1 MIQLR
6 NVNKSYGKQ
15 TALQN
20 VDLTIPKG
28 SCFGLVGPNGAGKS
42 TLMKILV
49 GILEDYQGQVLINE
63 VPFQHNLQALKR
75 RIGYVPQDICLEET
89 LTARDNLLLFGRLYR
104 MERSHLNERIQ
115 QVLELI
121 NLQGREKALVSTF
134 SGGMK
139 RRLNIGCAL
148 LHDPDIII
156 LDEPT
161 VGVDPQ
167 SRRAIFELIHELKG
181 TGKTIIY
188 SSHYMEEVEQLCD
201 AIGFIDHGKVVEQ
214 GEMREVLARHRNSS
228 IYLEGKQVSRD
239 LLTAFEGVTEHTAGY
254 RIESSEPMQT
264 LERLAHHLSE
274 RSIVPERLELSQAK
288 LEDIFIKLTGSPL
301 RDTEMEALR

>member
-6 NVNKSYGKQ
+6 NVQKSYGKHI
-15 TALQN
+15 ALKDIQ
-20 VDLTIPKG
+20 LTISTG

-49 GILEDYQGQVLINE
+49 GILEDYQGQVLINKA
-63 VPFQHNLQALKR
+63 PFQSNLQAMKR

-89 LTARDNLLLFGRLYR
+89 LTARDNLVLFGRLYK
-104 MERSHLNERIQ
+104 MERSLLNERIQ
-115 QVLELI
+115 QVLQLI
-121 NLQGREKALVSTF
+121 DLQEREKSLVSTF

-201 AIGFIDHGKVVEQ
+201 AIGFIDQGRVVEQ
-214 GEMREVLARHRNSS
+214 GEMREVLARHRHSS
-228 IYLEGKQVSRD
+228 IYLEGKQVSRE
-239 LLTAFEGVTEHTAGY
+239 LLTAFERVTEHATGY
-254 RIESSEPMQT
+254 RIESAEPLHT
-264 LERLAHHLSE
+264 LERLARHLTE
-274 RSIVPERLELSQAK
+274 KSIVPERLELSQAK

-301 RDTEMEALR
+301 RTTEMEVVQ